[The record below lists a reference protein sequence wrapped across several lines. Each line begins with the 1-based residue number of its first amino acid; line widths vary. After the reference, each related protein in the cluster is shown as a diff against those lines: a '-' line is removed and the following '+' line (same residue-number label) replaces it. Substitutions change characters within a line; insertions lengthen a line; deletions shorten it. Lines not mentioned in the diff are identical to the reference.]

1 MVNMISGVAAYIVL
15 SVALVIPLAWC
26 AGGLTCRGRA
36 LEHYGPLLEKDSL
49 CKLILFPAFM
59 LKSFGYA
66 GNFSYDRK
74 IKVHIIEYFG
84 KMDSD
89 LRFLLH
95 QARKLAFILLA
106 VEFGLLLGL
115 RSVLDGGYF
124 TVCAICICAAYML
137 PDSKLNAEIAKRKLE
152 IMIDFPDF
160 LVKLTLLINAGMN
173 VTKAWENVSE
183 SMDKSRALGRELDM
197 SLSEIHAGKS
207 ESKAYE
213 DFAKRCRMQEVT
225 RVISVLLQ
233 NIKKGNA
240 ELVSI
245 LRVHANEC
253 WEMRKNAAKKLG
265 EEASSK
271 MLLPMAIM
279 LISILM
285 IVTTPAVLA
294 LQGIY

>member
-1 MVNMISGVAAYIVL
+1 MNGIVGYIMLAA
-15 SVALVIPLAWC
+15 ALLLPAAWL
-26 AGGLTCRGRA
+26 AGGALAGSEAAAFYGGLLDADKFRKLTQ
-36 LEHYGPLLEKDSL
+36 
-49 CKLILFPAFM
+49 FPAYM
-59 LKSFGYA
+59 LKRCGYS
-66 GNFSYDRK
+66 GRFSYDRK

-84 KMDSD
+84 KADSD

-95 QARKLAFILLA
+95 QAKKIAFVFVALEFCLLI
-106 VEFGLLLGL
+106 GM
-115 RSVLDGGYF
+115 RSTMDSGYF
-124 TVCAICICAAYML
+124 IVCALSAGSAYLL
-137 PDSKLNAEIAKRKLE
+137 PDSRLNSDIRKRKLE

-173 VTKAWENVSE
+173 VSKAWESVSD
-183 SMDKSRALGRELDM
+183 SMDKSRALGRELEM
-197 SLSEIHAGKS
+197 SLSEIRSGKS

-213 DFAKRCRMQEVT
+213 DFAKRCRIQEVT
-225 RVISVLLQ
+225 RTISVLLQ
-233 NIKKGNA
+233 NMKKGNA

-279 LISILM
+279 LLSILL
-285 IVTTPAVLA
+285 IVTTPAILA
-294 LQGIY
+294 LQGVA